1 MSDDDFPGTH
11 LDDDDYDAFLARE
24 FDGSGHAKG
33 DPPIARYVALVVL
46 ALIALAVW
54 LLR

>member
-1 MSDDDFPGTH
+1 MSDDYPNTH
-11 LDDDDYDAFLARE
+11 LDDDEYEAFLASE
-24 FDGSGHAKG
+24 FDGQGRVKG

-46 ALIALAVW
+46 ALIVLAVW